1 MKKLYLFLIVVL
13 LAFASCTNERIP
25 IDDTGNYGTITA
37 SIEQRSTKSRL
48 VVQQDNSLEWTVGD
62 VIRVFMSNG
71 ESYDYKHTGN
81 DVFEAVSQT
90 IPNGTSND
98 DVVGV
103 LYEGYDDEGSFVS
116 GSVTGNTLE
125 SYFAQNVTYQTIS
138 ENTINLPMWGTW
150 NNGHISFKHLAGI
163 LRVNLTNLPLGYDM
177 LSVIASNPIAG
188 KAVVEDVT
196 INDPVLVMNESGEN
210 LVNVRFTETSEGA
223 QNKTIYIPL
232 PVGTYESIKVIVSK
246 YDENLAEGEFQ
257 EPLELAYW
265 RKKTVE
271 RATIYTGSVA
281 YTEVSDIASLNSV
294 LQNVSDENKNAHVIV
309 SEEISGTGNEV
320 TIPEVTNSIVTLNFS
335 KVADN
340 TSLTINSGEGEST
353 SASQNIAVNVG
364 NESTETIEL
373 TLNTPTSTVELE
385 AGNFSTITA
394 TTATNTLIING
405 GVTINKLIIN
415 GGNVLIEAGVVIR
428 EIVNNANVVIDYIAR
443 SENSL
448 RTAFE
453 KGGEYKVY
461 EDIIINDVHGVKVG
475 ENKSVVLNLNDKK
488 ITANG
493 NVFVVESGTTLTLNG
508 NGIVKAG
515 NTIGSWNAVC
525 ANGGQVTINGGNY
538 SVGLDDS
545 DSNSCIYVENGG
557 KVIIN
562 AGEFS
567 HEIPTTGNNSGMPLQ
582 ADNDTEGKIIVN
594 GGVFVLD
601 NGYYYEQQDLNADKI
616 EIIGTETRDDDKMMV
631 SDAIGATIV
640 IENKGLSQALYELF
654 SGTYYIKLNDDGY
667 AEMIESEVNSI
678 SKINLTQKT
687 PYREITDLN
696 GIEKFKNLEKLKCEA
711 LLNLETCDLSQN
723 SFLKSLELMYNEK
736 LTSLNLNGCFNLES
750 LGINGCTS
758 LVSVNISKDTKENL
772 SSLFLGHNEL
782 NFNLSEFPNLLSLEI
797 VGKGL
802 MDLSIIPNEMKQR
815 LNYLNVLENQL
826 KSVDLSEFP
835 NLVRLECLNN
845 QITDIKNLSGSNL
858 TELYCMENQITELD
872 LTNSNLTILD
882 CSYNQITELDFSGC
896 PKLSVLGCEY
906 NKIEFL
912 DITPCEGLYAA
923 GCGNQLDNIQI
934 TLTLTENQKTILVD
948 NGQMNLE
955 NHRITLNVVQ

>member
-81 DVFEAVSQT
+81 DVFKAVSQT

-223 QNKTIYIPL
+223 QNRTIYIPL

-320 TIPEVTNSIVTLNFS
+320 TIPEVTNSIVTLDFS

-364 NESTETIEL
+364 NESTETVEL
-373 TLNTPTSTVELE
+373 TLNTPTSTVELG

-557 KVIIN
+557 EVIIN

-616 EIIGTETRDDDKMMV
+616 EIIGTKTRDDDKMIV

-640 IENKGLSQALYELF
+640 IENKGLSQALYEIF
-654 SGTYYIKLNDDGY
+654 SGTYYVKLNDEGY
-667 AEMIESEVNSI
+667 AEMFESEVNSI
-678 SKINLTQKT
+678 TKIWLSQGKISS
-687 PYREITDLN
+687 YREITNLN
-696 GIEKFKNLEKLKCEA
+696 GIEKFKNLETLNCEA

-723 SFLKSLELMYNEK
+723 LLLKSLILQWNEK
-736 LTSLNLNGCFNLES
+736 LASLNLNGCLYLES
-750 LGINGCTS
+750 LSINGCS
-758 LVSVNISKDTKENL
+758 LLTSVNIPEEVKKRLLTL
-772 SSLFLGHNEL
+772 SLSTNQL
-782 NFNLSEFPNLLSLEI
+782 NFDLDEFPNLLSLSLINKE
-797 VGKGL
+797 L
-802 MDLSIIPNEMKQR
+802 TDLSMIPAEMKKR
-815 LNYLNVLENQL
+815 LNTLEVGGNQL
-826 KSVDLSEFP
+826 KTIDLSEYA
-835 NLVRLECLNN
+835 NLTSLSCWRN
-845 QITDIKNLSGSNL
+845 QITDLDLSKCPKL
-858 TELYCMENQITELD
+858 VELSCGENQITELD
-872 LTNSNLTILD
+872 L
-882 CSYNQITELDFSGC
+882 SGC
-896 PKLSVLGCEY
+896 PKLSILECVY
-906 NKIEFL
+906 NKIEAL
-912 DITPCEGLYAA
+912 DITPCEGLNAV
-923 GCGNQLDNIQI
+923 GCGNQQDNIQI